1 MLTPLNRRELTT
13 LRSLDD
19 SERIRQ
25 ALHAQGIEYQVKA
38 KSRTSIGALNMG
50 SRELLGA
57 GSLLNQGSTWYEI
70 YAKKEDWEAWVLPGR
85 QQPPPVFG
93 RGCFV
98 AQTCSP
104 RTCVGRGLA
113 PAPPFTA
120 VRSGPGWR

>member
-13 LRSLDD
+13 LRSLGD

-25 ALHAQGIEYQVKA
+25 ALDAQGIEYQVKA

-70 YAKKEDWEAWVLPGR
+70 YVKKEDWEAACHVTGLG
-85 QQPPPVFG
+85 
-93 RGCFV
+93 
-98 AQTCSP
+98 SP
-104 RTCVGRGLA
+104 
-113 PAPPFTA
+113 
-120 VRSGPGWR
+120 W